1 MMDVEFLTELRRWA
15 RESVAEFE
23 QLFRATGPTADSGL
37 VNASYRRY
45 NALSAVLDAR
55 LAAERARLVAA
66 VEEEQDGPGEV
77 AARRAMANFDAATKG
92 GE

>member
-1 MMDVEFLTELRRWA
+1 MMDTAFLAELRRWA
-15 RESVAEFE
+15 RESAAEFE

-45 NALSAVLDAR
+45 NALAALLDAR

-66 VEEEQDGPGEV
+66 IKDEQDGPGEE
-77 AARRAMANFDAATKG
+77 AARRALANFDAVTKG
-92 GE
+92 DE